1 MVGYGRRGEG
11 GGLEVRLPCLLSDVC
26 AICEEGGAYWAATS
40 ASVFASSSALLWMAA
55 ACSRRFR
62 ASSEAS
68 WACSRRTLEAIPST
82 PADK

>member
-1 MVGYGRRGEG
+1 MVMAGAEG
-11 GGLEVRLPCLLSDVC
+11 GWEVRLLACSRTCVRL
-26 AICEEGGAYWAATS
+26 AKGGGAYWAAIS